1 MAKKKDNPTY
11 TIPEYIDHMVENNI
25 VEKNGSPEECFETYN
40 QLLDEKD
47 RVAALIKT
55 YKDKG
60 WSNTRIAARLM
71 ITLDQ
76 VKQG

>member
-25 VEKNGSPEECFETYN
+25 VEKNGSPQEVFETYTK
-40 QLLDEKD
+40 LLDIKD
-47 RVAALIKT
+47 HTADLIKS

-60 WSNTRIAARLM
+60 WDDNRIAARLM
-71 ITLDQ
+71 IQ
-76 VKQG
+76 VKQVKEA

>member
-25 VEKNGSPEECFETYN
+25 VEENGSPEESFEIYN
-40 QLLDEKD
+40 QLADEKD
-47 RVAALIKT
+47 RIADLIKT

-60 WSNTRIAARLM
+60 WDDNRIAARLL
-71 ITLDQ
+71 IP
-76 VKQG
+76 VKQVREA